1 MNETRYKKMKI
12 YLGILIIFAVILF
25 CLQNFGLPF
34 LAKESMTQYYRANQ
48 DIKPY
53 MELTAD
59 MFSPVEAKTG
69 EVPAG
74 LVTNFSEVEGLFA
87 NGTIHK
93 GEYLSLEKTMT
104 SNGEEN
110 CVYTMEINADYS
122 GPVQYDD
129 YIDVYTLSKD
139 NVPALLFKNKKLYSA
154 GGQVLA
160 TDGEQGTTQQT
171 VDKKYIKVT
180 KEEMLEYYSKLHLYQ
195 FIILPTAQEYAG
207 ADALKESGN
216 ASENGQTAEN
226 QPTGGENNSF
236 QWTVKTN
243 ETWDSIA
250 KDWNV
255 SVEDLKALNPS
266 VDELKE
272 GITIMVPAEK

>member
-12 YLGILIIFAVILF
+12 YLGILVVFAVILF

-34 LAKESMTQYYRANQ
+34 LAKENLTQYYRANQ

-59 MFSPVEAKTG
+59 MFTPVQVKVD

-74 LVTNFSEVEGLFA
+74 LVTNFSEVEGLYA

-93 GEYLSLEKTMT
+93 GEYLSPEKTMA
-104 SNGEEN
+104 SNGEED
-110 CVYTMEINADYS
+110 CVYTMEITADYS

-129 YIDVYTLSKD
+129 YIDIYTLSKD
-139 NVPALLFKNKKLYSA
+139 NVPSLLFKNKRLYSA

-160 TDGEQGTTQQT
+160 TDGEEGATQQT

-207 ADALKESGN
+207 TDALKETGDTSGSDQTVAEQQPADEN
-216 ASENGQTAEN
+216 A
-226 QPTGGENNSF
+226 SF
-236 QWTVKTN
+236 QWTVKAN
-243 ETWDSIA
+243 ETWDTIA
-250 KDWNV
+250 KDWNT

-266 VDELKE
+266 VTELKE
-272 GITIMVPAEK
+272 GITIMIPAEK

>member
-12 YLGILIIFAVILF
+12 YLGILVVFAVILF

-34 LAKESMTQYYRANQ
+34 LAKENLTQYYRANQ

-59 MFSPVEAKTG
+59 MFTPVQVKVD

-74 LVTNFSEVEGLFA
+74 LVTNFSEVEGLYA

-93 GEYLSLEKTMT
+93 GEYLSPEKTMT
-104 SNGEEN
+104 SNGEED
-110 CVYTMEINADYS
+110 CVYTMEITADYS

-129 YIDVYTLSKD
+129 IDIYTLSKD
-139 NVPALLFKNKKLYSA
+139 NVPSLLFKNKRLYSA

-160 TDGEQGTTQQT
+160 TDGEEGATQQT

-195 FIILPTAQEYAG
+195 FIILPTAQEYEG
-207 ADALKESGN
+207 EQLTLK
-216 ASENGQTAEN
+216 
-226 QPTGGENNSF
+226 
-236 QWTVKTN
+236 
-243 ETWDSIA
+243 
-250 KDWNV
+250 
-255 SVEDLKALNPS
+255 
-266 VDELKE
+266 
-272 GITIMVPAEK
+272 